1 MKLKYIVIIAL
12 VPFVVL
18 CMTSCKKEQVG
29 VCGFGT
35 LPEYVVF
42 GHFYGE
48 CGGEGCVE
56 IYKVDN
62 DKLYEDTLDMYPG
75 SDAFYPGHFATQWSD
90 EKFQLVKDLSNYFP
104 EGLLS
109 ETKVVQG
116 QPDAGD
122 WGGIYFEIKRGSTH
136 RFWLL
141 DQMDDNMPAAYNE
154 FVDKINDKIYIINH

>member
-1 MKLKYIVIIAL
+1 MKLTNDIIISLCAFIAL
-12 VPFVVL
+12 SSL
-18 CMTSCKKEQVG
+18 SCEKDQVG

-35 LPEYVVF
+35 LPDYVVF
-42 GHFYGE
+42 GHFYGK
-48 CGGEGCVE
+48 CGGEGCIE

-62 DKLYEDTLDMYPG
+62 SKLYEDTLDMYPG
-75 SDAFYPGHFATQWSD
+75 SDTFYPGHFATEWSD
-90 EKFQLVKDLSNYFP
+90 EKFQLVRDLYSFFP
-104 EGLLS
+104 EALLN
-109 ETKVVQG
+109 EKAVVQG
-116 QPDAGD
+116 HPDAGD